1 MMFFWCK
8 ECEVDMELPK
18 SERYDRDKKSFL
30 TLSKL
35 RIKVG
40 NFKEI
45 PRNSTLKKIY
55 KKVFLYLK

>member
-1 MMFFWCK
+1 MFVWS
-8 ECEVDMELPK
+8 EVCEVDMELTK

-40 NFKEI
+40 NFKEV

-55 KKVFLYLK
+55 KKVFLYFK

>member
-1 MMFFWCK
+1 
-8 ECEVDMELPK
+8 MELPK

-30 TLSKL
+30 TPSKL